1 MAQKDAIRAEGRV
14 VEARPN
20 AVFRVELANGH
31 QLLAHLPSRHRS
43 RAGGI
48 QAGDV
53 VSIELTPFDLSTGRI
68 LLNEE

>member
-20 AVFRVELANGH
+20 GVFRVELANGH
-31 QLLAHLPSRHRS
+31 RLMAHLPKRQRPA
-43 RAGGI
+43 AGRL
-48 QAGDV
+48 QAGDL
-53 VSIELTPFDLSTGRI
+53 VSVELTPFDLSAGRI